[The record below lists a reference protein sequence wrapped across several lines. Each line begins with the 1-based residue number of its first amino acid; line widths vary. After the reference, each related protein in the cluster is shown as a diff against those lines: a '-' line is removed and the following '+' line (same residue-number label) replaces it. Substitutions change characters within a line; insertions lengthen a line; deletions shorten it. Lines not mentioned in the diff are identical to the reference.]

1 MSYTN
6 ARVPLEPGLNLIIG
20 PNGAGKSSI
29 LLGISVVLGQTYTER
44 AKRLSDLIRWG
55 EEEARVSVVLGN
67 GGLKGVKPFLFE
79 QGGSVTLTRILKKSG
94 DYSYLITNKPQSQTN
109 DL

>member
-6 ARVPLEPGLNLIIG
+6 ASVPLEPGLNLIIG

-44 AKRLSDLIRWG
+44 AKRVSDLIRWG
-55 EEEARVSVVLGN
+55 EEEARVSIVLDN
-67 GGLKGVKPFLFE
+67 ACLKALKPLPHAR
-79 QGGSVTLTRILKKSG
+79 GDSVTLTLILKKSG
-94 DYSYLITNKPQSQTN
+94 DYNYLINN
-109 DL
+109 